1 MMKENNKKGKKKT
14 LHIFFHRLSKS
25 IDIVTIPANAPTTP
39 TTPHLVYS
47 SKDVLVTDGSV
58 NVTPLNE
65 YRTMPV
71 VNATTE

>member
-1 MMKENNKKGKKKT
+1 MKEREEKKERKKT
-14 LHIFFHRLSKS
+14 PQDFHRLTKS

-47 SKDVLVTDGSV
+47 SKYVFVIDGSD

-71 VNATTE
+71 VKATIE